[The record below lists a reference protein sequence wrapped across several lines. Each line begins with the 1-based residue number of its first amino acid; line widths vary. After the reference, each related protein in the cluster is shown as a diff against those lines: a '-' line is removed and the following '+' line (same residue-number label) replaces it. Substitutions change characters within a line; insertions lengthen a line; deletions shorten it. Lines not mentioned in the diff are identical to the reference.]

1 MTSAIIVLGLVTLQ
15 RLGELFLARHNTA
28 RMLARGATE
37 AGARHYPLLVAL
49 HFAWL
54 SSLWIWGYSQP
65 VEPFWLGGFVVLQC
79 LRAWIIFSLGTRW
92 TTRIV
97 VLPGAPLVA
106 AGPYRFMSHPNY
118 AVVVCEIAVLPL
130 ALGLPLVALIFT
142 ALNAWILFIRIRAEN
157 RALTYA
163 SRIGAVE

>member
-1 MTSAIIVLGLVTLQ
+1 MTSAIIVLGFVTFQ
-15 RLGELFLARHNTA
+15 RVAELLLARHNTA
-28 RMLARGATE
+28 RLLARGATE
-37 AGARHYPLLVAL
+37 AGARHYPLLVAM

-54 SSLWIWGYSQP
+54 SSLWIWGHNQP
-65 VEPFWLGGFVVLQC
+65 VDAVWLCGFFFLQC
-79 LRAWIIFSLGTRW
+79 LRAWIILSLGSRW

-106 AGPYRFMSHPNY
+106 TGPYRFMPHPNY

-130 ALGLPLVALIFT
+130 ALGLPLIAVVFT
-142 ALNAWILFIRIRAEN
+142 ALNAWILSIRIRAEN

-163 SRIGAVE
+163 VRAQAVE

>member
-15 RLGELFLARHNTA
+15 RLGELLLARHNTA

-65 VEPFWLGGFVVLQC
+65 LEPFWLGGFVFLQC
-79 LRAWIIFSLGTRW
+79 LRA
-92 TTRIV
+92 
-97 VLPGAPLVA
+97 
-106 AGPYRFMSHPNY
+106 
-118 AVVVCEIAVLPL
+118 
-130 ALGLPLVALIFT
+130 
-142 ALNAWILFIRIRAEN
+142 
-157 RALTYA
+157 
-163 SRIGAVE
+163 

>member
-1 MTSAIIVLGLVTLQ
+1 MTFAIIVLGLVTLQ
-15 RLGELFLARHNTA
+15 RMGELLLARHNTA

-49 HFAWL
+49 HLAWL
-54 SSLWIWGYSQP
+54 SSLWIWGYGQP

-106 AGPYRFMSHPNY
+106 TGPYRFMSHPNY

-130 ALGLPLVALIFT
+130 ALGLPLIALVFT
-142 ALNAWILFIRIRAEN
+142 ALNAWILSIRIRAEN

-163 SRIGAVE
+163 GRVQALE

>member
-1 MTSAIIVLGLVTLQ
+1 
-15 RLGELFLARHNTA
+15 
-28 RMLARGATE
+28 MLARGATE

-65 VEPFWLGGFVVLQC
+65 LEPFWLGGFVFFQC

-106 AGPYRFMSHPNY
+106 AGPYRLMSHPNY

-130 ALGLPLVALIFT
+130 ALGLPLIALVFT

-163 SRIGAVE
+163 SRIGAIE

>member
-1 MTSAIIVLGLVTLQ
+1 MTSAIIVLGLVTFQ
-15 RLGELFLARHNTA
+15 RVGELLLARHNTA
-28 RMLARGATE
+28 RLLARGATE
-37 AGARHYPLLVAL
+37 TGARHYPLLVAM

-54 SSLWIWGYSQP
+54 SSLWIWGHSQP
-65 VEPFWLGGFVVLQC
+65 VDPVWLCGFVVLQC
-79 LRAWIIFSLGTRW
+79 LRAWIILSLGMRW

-106 AGPYRFMSHPNY
+106 TGPYRFMSHPNY

-130 ALGLPLVALIFT
+130 ALGLPLIAVVFT
-142 ALNAWILFIRIRAEN
+142 ALNAWILSIRIRAEN

-163 SRIGAVE
+163 AHAQAVE